1 VDVIDLESVRK
12 MGLYARY
19 WILERYFLEHYG
31 ELMYTQR
38 LLVGSIRR
46 LGKKF
51 LVIAILILLSAIAEA
66 RLELTLLRPA
76 EEFVTNNS
84 ELVVEG
90 VVRRP
95 EAEQVVVSVS
105 TPVGEVDLDFLD
117 ESLHVEGPSTLQS
130 LTVDLGSA
138 YSLKTMV
145 LLPVFEGE
153 LSLGPRVVDLS
164 FSSDG
169 DTFENR
175 GVFNCTSGMGREY
188 GEARVEFGT
197 DIEARYVQMDMLA
210 GWQADRIVIQEVG
223 FLDSEGDLHRAK
235 VRSVS
240 VSLHLNED
248 GEAHFQ
254 MVVFL
259 IEGENVISIVAR
271 MLDPVEEEI
280 EERFELITANY
291 VHEVVVEEEPLI
303 LSDGYKAELSIPSEA
318 LASNI
323 KKIGIRP
330 LDVNQVEWR
339 SYSENVRIVR
349 NTLPVVVYEFEVSA
363 ETPFPATAKDSLER
377 QPPSLAVD
385 GKTEYPSTWMT
396 TTSALPVWLE
406 VDLREPHLIGK
417 VVITARVENGIS
429 YGPKRLS
436 VMISDDDVSY
446 TEAAR
451 CDECDD
457 SKTEIRLL
465 DAPTARYVQIVI
477 EDGKQGNNI
486 QINEVEFYDDEDQKI
501 LSYMKLSS
509 AALARPAELA
519 ILYDDVDL
527 TAAGVLTE
535 KNLGIFSW
543 NDGMQEWEMLG
554 GKVDTADNLV
564 TVNLNYLSR
573 FALFE
578 AVARVAEVRWSYNPF
593 SPNGDGIA
601 DKTTISINLNGEIEG
616 QVRVEIFDLNGKLI
630 RTLVHEE
637 AQSGHISIVWDG
649 NDENGEQVS
658 IGAYIYQVIVGK
670 EIRNGVLVV
679 AR

>member
-1 VDVIDLESVRK
+1 MDVIDLESVRK
-12 MGLYARY
+12 VNLYAKS
-19 WILERYFLEHYG
+19 WIQERYFLEHYG
-31 ELMYTQR
+31 EFMDTQIS
-38 LLVGSIRR
+38 LIGSIRGLVR
-46 LGKKF
+46 KC
-51 LVIAILILLSAIAEA
+51 LVILALILLSAIAEA

-76 EEFVTNNS
+76 EEFVTNNR

-95 EAEQVVVSVS
+95 EDGRVVVSVS
-105 TPVGEVDLDFLD
+105 TPVGELDLDLLE
-117 ESLHVEGPSTLQS
+117 ESLQS

-138 YSLKTMV
+138 YSLRTMV

-169 DTFENR
+169 DAFDNR
-175 GVFNCTSGMGREY
+175 GLFNCTSGMGGEY
-188 GEARVEFGT
+188 KEARAEFAT
-197 DIEARYVQMDMLA
+197 DIGARYVQIDMVA
-210 GWQADRIVIQEVG
+210 GWQAHRIGIREVR

-240 VSLHLNED
+240 VPLHLNEN

-259 IEGENVISIVAR
+259 REGENPISIVAR
-271 MLDPVEEEI
+271 TLGTVEEEI
-280 EERFELITANY
+280 EEEFELITANY
-291 VHEVVVEEEPLI
+291 VHEVVVEEEPLV
-303 LSDGYKAELSIPSEA
+303 LSDGYKAELIIPAGA
-318 LASNI
+318 LAANI
-323 KKIGIRP
+323 RKIRIHP

-339 SYSENVRIVR
+339 SYSENVRIAR
-349 NTLPVVVYEFEVSA
+349 NTLPVVVYEIEASV

-385 GKTEYPSTWMT
+385 GKPEYPSTWMT
-396 TTSALPVWLE
+396 TTSALPVWLK

-429 YGPKRLS
+429 YGPKKLA
-436 VMISDDDVSY
+436 VMISEDDVSY

-451 CDECDD
+451 CEDCDD
-457 SKTEIRLL
+457 KTEVLL
-465 DAPTARYVQIVI
+465 PDAPDARYLQIVI
-477 EDGKQGNNI
+477 EEGKQGNNI

-501 LSYMKLSS
+501 LSYVKLSS

-535 KNLGIFSW
+535 KNLAIFSW
-543 NDGMQEWEMLG
+543 NQGMQEWGMLG

-564 TVNLNYLSR
+564 TVNLNHLSR

-601 DKTTISINLNGEIEG
+601 DTTTISINFNEEIEG
-616 QVRVEIFDLNGKLI
+616 QAKVEIFDLNGKLI

-658 IGAYIYQVIVGK
+658 IGAYIYQVIIGK

>member
-1 VDVIDLESVRK
+1 MNVIDLESVRK
-12 MGLYARY
+12 MGLYAKS
-19 WILERYFLEHYG
+19 WIQERHFLEHYG
-31 ELMYTQR
+31 EFMDTQR
-38 LLVGSIRR
+38 LFIGSIRR
-46 LGKKF
+46 RGRKC
-51 LVIAILILLSAIAEA
+51 LVIAILILLSAVAEA

-76 EEFVTNNS
+76 EEFVTNNR

-95 EAEQVVVSVS
+95 EVKQAVVSVS
-105 TPVGEVDLDFLD
+105 TPVGELDLDLLE
-117 ESLHVEGPSTLQS
+117 ESLQS
-130 LTVDLGSA
+130 LTGDLGSA
-138 YSLKTMV
+138 RSLRTMV
-145 LLPVFEGE
+145 LLPVFEGDF
-153 LSLGPRVVDLS
+153 SLGPRVVNLS
-164 FSSDG
+164 FSSNG

-175 GVFNCTSGMGREY
+175 GLFNCTSGMGREY
-188 GEARVEFGT
+188 GEARAEFDT
-197 DIEARYVQMDMLA
+197 VIEARYVQIDMLA
-210 GWQADRIVIQEVG
+210 GWQADRIGIREVG

-240 VSLHLNED
+240 VPLYLNED

-259 IEGENVISIVAR
+259 REGENLISIVAR
-271 MLDPVEEEI
+271 TLDPVEEEI
-280 EERFELITANY
+280 EEKFELITANY
-291 VHEVVVEEEPLI
+291 VHEVVIEEEPLI
-303 LSDGYKAELSIPSEA
+303 LSDGYKAELSIPSGA

-323 KKIGIRP
+323 KKIRIRP
-330 LDVNQVEWR
+330 LDVKQVEWR
-339 SYSENVRIVR
+339 SYSENVRIVKD
-349 NTLPVVVYEFEVSA
+349 TMPVVVYEFEVSA

-377 QPPSLAVD
+377 QPPGLAVD
-385 GKTEYPSTWMT
+385 GKPEYPSTWMT

-417 VVITARVENGIS
+417 VVITARVENETS

-436 VMISDDDVSY
+436 VMVSNDDVSY

-451 CDECDD
+451 CDDCDD
-457 SKTEIRLL
+457 KTEVLL
-465 DAPTARYVQIVI
+465 PDAREARYVQIVI

-501 LSYMKLSS
+501 LSYVKLSS

-535 KNLGIFSW
+535 KNLAIFGW
-543 NDGMQEWEMLG
+543 NEGMQEWEMLG
-554 GKVDTADNLV
+554 GKVDTANNLV
-564 TVNLNYLSR
+564 TVKLNHLSR

-601 DKTTISINLNGEIEG
+601 DTTIISINLNGETEG
-616 QVRVEIFDLNGKLI
+616 QARVEIFDLNGKLI
-630 RTLVHEE
+630 RTLVYEE

-658 IGAYIYQVIVGK
+658 IGAYIYQVVIGK

>member
-1 VDVIDLESVRK
+1 
-12 MGLYARY
+12 MGLYAKS
-19 WILERYFLEHYG
+19 WIRERYFLEHYG
-31 ELMYTQR
+31 DFMGTQR
-38 LLVGSIRR
+38 LLICSIRR
-46 LGKKF
+46 RGRKY
-51 LVIAILILLSAIAEA
+51 LVIVALILLSAIAEA

-76 EEFVTNNS
+76 EEFVTNNR

-95 EAEQVVVSVS
+95 GIEQVVVSVS
-105 TPVGEVDLDFLD
+105 TPVGELSLDLLE
-117 ESLHVEGPSTLQS
+117 ESLQS

-138 YSLKTMV
+138 HPLRAMV
-145 LLPVFEGE
+145 LLPVFEGDS
-153 LSLGPRVVDLS
+153 SLGPRVVNLS
-164 FSSDG
+164 FSSNG

-175 GVFNCTSGMGREY
+175 GLFNCTSGMGREY
-188 GEARVEFGT
+188 GEARAEFGT
-197 DIEARYVQMDMLA
+197 DIEARYVQIDMIA
-210 GWQADRIVIQEVG
+210 GWQAGRIGIREAA

-240 VSLHLNED
+240 VPLYLNED

-259 IEGENVISIVAR
+259 IEGENFISIVAR
-271 MLDPVEEEI
+271 TLDPVEEEI
-280 EERFELITANY
+280 EEKFELVTANY
-291 VHEVVVEEEPLI
+291 VHEVVIEEEPLI
-303 LSDGYKAELSIPSEA
+303 LSDGYKAELSIPSGA

-323 KKIGIRP
+323 KKIGIHP

-385 GKTEYPSTWMT
+385 GKPEYPSTWMT
-396 TTSALPVWLE
+396 TTSALPVWLK
-406 VDLREPHLIGK
+406 VDLREPRLIGK
-417 VVITARVENGIS
+417 VVITARVENEVS

-436 VMISDDDVSY
+436 VMVSDDDVSY

-451 CDECDD
+451 CDDCDD
-457 SKTEIRLL
+457 KMEVLL
-465 DAPTARYVQIVI
+465 PDAPEARYVQIVI

-501 LSYMKLSS
+501 LSYVELSS

-543 NDGMQEWEMLG
+543 NEGMQEWEMLG
-554 GKVDTADNLV
+554 GEVDTANNLV
-564 TVNLNYLSR
+564 TVNLNHLSR

-601 DKTTISINLNGEIEG
+601 DTTTISINLNGETEG
-616 QVRVEIFDLNGKLI
+616 QARVEIFDLNGKLI
-630 RTLVHEE
+630 RTLVYEE
-637 AQSGHISIVWDG
+637 AQSGHISIMWDG

-658 IGAYIYQVIVGK
+658 IGAYIYQVVIGK

>member
-1 VDVIDLESVRK
+1 MDVIDLESVRK
-12 MGLYARY
+12 MALYARF
-19 WILERYFLEHYG
+19 WIQERYFLEHHR
-31 ELMYTQR
+31 EFMDTHRSLI
-38 LLVGSIRR
+38 GSIRR

-51 LVIAILILLSAIAEA
+51 LVIVALILLSAIAEA

-76 EEFVTNNS
+76 EEFVTNNR

-95 EAEQVVVSVS
+95 GIKQVVVSVS
-105 TPVGEVDLDFLD
+105 TPVGELDLDLLED
-117 ESLHVEGPSTLQS
+117 SLQS
-130 LTVDLGSA
+130 LTVDLGSSHPLRA
-138 YSLKTMV
+138 MV
-145 LLPVFEGE
+145 LLPAFEGE
-153 LSLGPRVVDLS
+153 EEVSLGPRVVNLS
-164 FSSDG
+164 FSRDG
-169 DTFENR
+169 DTFDNR
-175 GVFNCTSGMGREY
+175 GVFNCSSGMGQEY
-188 GEARVEFGT
+188 REARAEFGT
-197 DIEARYVQMDMLA
+197 DIEARYVQIDMLA
-210 GWQADRIVIQEVG
+210 GWQADRIGIQEVG

-240 VSLHLNED
+240 VALHLNED

-259 IEGENVISIVAR
+259 IEGKNLISILAR
-271 MLDPVEEEI
+271 TLDPVEEEL
-280 EERFELITANY
+280 EEELAVIAANY
-291 VHEVVVEEEPLI
+291 VHEVVIEEEPLI
-303 LSDGYKAELSIPSEA
+303 LSDGYKAELSIPSGA

-323 KKIGIRP
+323 KKIRIRP

-339 SYSENVRIVR
+339 SYSENVRIVK

-385 GKTEYPSTWMT
+385 GKPEYPSTWMT
-396 TTSALPVWLE
+396 TASALPVWLK
-406 VDLREPHLIGK
+406 VDLRESHLIGK
-417 VVITARVENGIS
+417 VVITARVENEIS

-436 VMISDDDVSY
+436 VMVSNDDVSY

-451 CDECDD
+451 CDDCDD
-457 SKTEIRLL
+457 KTEVLL
-465 DAPTARYVQIVI
+465 PDAREARYVQIVI

-501 LSYMKLSS
+501 LSYVKLSS

-535 KNLGIFSW
+535 KNLAIFSW
-543 NDGMQEWEMLG
+543 NEGMQEWEMLG
-554 GKVDTADNLV
+554 GKVDTANNLV
-564 TVNLNYLSR
+564 TVNLNHLSR

-601 DKTTISINLNGEIEG
+601 DTTTISINLNGETEG
-616 QVRVEIFDLNGKLI
+616 QARVEIFDLNGKLI

-649 NDENGEQVS
+649 NDENGDQVS
-658 IGAYIYQVIVGK
+658 IGAYIYQVVIGK